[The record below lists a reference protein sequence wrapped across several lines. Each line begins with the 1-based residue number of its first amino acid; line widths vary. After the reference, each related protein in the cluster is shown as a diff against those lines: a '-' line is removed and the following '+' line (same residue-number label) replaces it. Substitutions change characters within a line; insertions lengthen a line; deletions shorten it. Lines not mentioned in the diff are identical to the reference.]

1 MLFNTVILFTG
12 ISCGVQTNQTS
23 CTSWKRWAV
32 ANEAWRHLCG
42 KKVVTVSGILDS
54 SARPTT
60 LPHTPNRQFLIHCG
74 VMRSTCFVKVEC
86 HGSTLCRSLHFFIL
100 FCMLYIYIYCSFIYC
115 YCEWRSREE
124 RKGRFFFSRVFTTH
138 LRARQIKLPATQ
150 AKFHQEPLTIH
161 LGSWL
166 NSTLSLTDQLGKKF
180 GLGDG

>member
-74 VMRSTCFVKVEC
+74 VMRSTCCVKVEC

-100 FCMLYIYIYCSFIYC
+100 FCMHIYILFFYILLLRVAKP
-115 YCEWRSREE
+115 WGAE
-124 RKGRFFFSRVFTTH
+124 RTVFFSRVFTAH
-138 LRARQIKLPATQ
+138 LRPRQIKLPATQ